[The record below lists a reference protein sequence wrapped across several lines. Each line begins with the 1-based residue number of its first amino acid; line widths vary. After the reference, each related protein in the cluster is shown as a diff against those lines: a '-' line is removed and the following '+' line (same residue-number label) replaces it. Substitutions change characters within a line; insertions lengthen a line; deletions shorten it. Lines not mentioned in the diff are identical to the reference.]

1 MDNEKYTVDLL
12 TADAVFR
19 IADPEILEEA
29 NDILT
34 YGAPDTNH
42 LEIRRTASTIAIK
55 NIDCA
60 YCCDIAE
67 GDHEIPVP
75 AAPLKEVEH
84 LEQVPFLEIRDEA
97 TGYCRDFSLVFN
109 KSELIVAFGTT
120 VGSDQ
125 AAYINRSGRLEFF
138 INVYGSLLAIK
149 ITDLSE
155 TEYGALC
162 QKRREGEARKSRLAA
177 EEKKRKK
184 REKRKKSMEDSV
196 PPSITAPPKPSG
208 KKLYQRG
215 GFIVLVL
222 LLFWPLGLFLMWK
235 FADWS
240 RTAKIIVTCL
250 IAVSQIWYY
259 TQVLSG

>member
-1 MDNEKYTVDLL
+1 MDNERLTVDLL

-19 IADPEILEEA
+19 IADPTILEDA

-34 YGAPDTNH
+34 YGAPDANH

-75 AAPLKEVEH
+75 ADPLKEVEH
-84 LEQVPFLEIRDEA
+84 LEQVPFLEIRDDA

-109 KSELIVAFGTT
+109 RSELIVAFGSS

-138 INVYGSLLAIK
+138 INAYGSLLAIK
-149 ITDLSE
+149 IRDLSE
-155 TEYGALC
+155 TEYVALSK
-162 QKRREGEARKSRLAA
+162 KRREGEARKSRLAA

-184 REKRKKSMEDSV
+184 RMKKNMDDSV
-196 PPSITAPPKPSG
+196 SPSNPAQPKPSG
-208 KKLYQRG
+208 KKLYQQS

-250 IAVSQIWYY
+250 IAANQIWFY
-259 TQVLSG
+259 TQALSG